1 MKLNNKQIMEIPGRH
16 QIPYQTKGLWT
27 FKGQEPGCLQ
37 KSPATPQ
44 RKWSECICSPIGK
57 GCGIA
62 QAVRSTVCLTDVR
75 EEATNDKKPQMKS
88 CSVFPGKLFVQYE
101 PHSFELSVCGI
112 FSLGSR
118 MELGTNSSAKKNPGT
133 MGWVQLPFASS

>member
-37 KSPATPQ
+37 KSPETPQ
-44 RKWSECICSPIGK
+44 RKWSEGICSPIGK
-57 GCGIA
+57 GWWNSSGH
-62 QAVRSTVCLTDVR
+62 STICLTDVR

-88 CSVFPGKLFVQYE
+88 CSLFPGKLFGQYE
-101 PHSFELSVCGI
+101 PHSFELSVYGI